1 MSALRRLEV
10 QQLPT
15 DVAGSSRAISSRL
28 VPLLDGCALLAA
40 VAISGWRPVMVVFA
54 VLAFVALNVDPSR
67 AHRLDPRVVEEL
79 GWFLSRTGLP
89 LLGLLTMR
97 SLDVLPSVLRV
108 GNVDRLAV
116 WGGVAIGLVLLGRAV
131 AYGSGR
137 AARARGIVS
146 EPTLIV
152 GTGPLGVE
160 LARALQG
167 HPEFGLRPIGFV
179 DGPTAQEDLPLPLL
193 GGPHDLEGVVAEFE
207 VRRLVVAFGHSN
219 DRDVTALLRE
229 LELLPVEVHVV
240 PRFFELGAVPR
251 DTDDLC
257 GVPLVHLRRPALRP
271 AVRVAKRALD
281 IAVASSVLIV
291 TAPILTASA
300 LAIKVSG
307 PGPVLYRQARIGR
320 HGRSFE
326 ILKFRTMTA
335 EEELEPSWAIAHHRV
350 TRVGRVLRRASID
363 ELPQLIN
370 VLKGDMSIVG
380 PRPERPHFVEQFSEV
395 VPGYA
400 DRHRVHGGIT
410 GLAQVNGRSRGLD
423 SIPERVRL
431 DNAYIESQ
439 SLWGDIVIMI
449 RTLQVVFRGDRGA

>member
-1 MSALRRLEV
+1 
-10 QQLPT
+10 
-15 DVAGSSRAISSRL
+15 
-28 VPLLDGCALLAA
+28 
-40 VAISGWRPVMVVFA
+40 
-54 VLAFVALNVDPSR
+54 
-67 AHRLDPRVVEEL
+67 
-79 GWFLSRTGLP
+79 
-89 LLGLLTMR
+89 
-97 SLDVLPSVLRV
+97 
-108 GNVDRLAV
+108 
-116 WGGVAIGLVLLGRAV
+116 
-131 AYGSGR
+131 
-137 AARARGIVS
+137 
-146 EPTLIV
+146 
-152 GTGPLGVE
+152 
-160 LARALQG
+160 
-167 HPEFGLRPIGFV
+167 
-179 DGPTAQEDLPLPLL
+179 
-193 GGPHDLEGVVAEFE
+193 
-207 VRRLVVAFGHSN
+207 
-219 DRDVTALLRE
+219 
-229 LELLPVEVHVV
+229 
-240 PRFFELGAVPR
+240 
-251 DTDDLC
+251 
-257 GVPLVHLRRPALRP
+257 
-271 AVRVAKRALD
+271 VRVAKRALD